1 MPNNWASAVKTGI
14 QKTPAAPLHE
24 RATASQQISRDA
36 YANSVAVPQIEPD
49 AQPPVTRFGDIAI
62 SIHKYPLD
70 TQQLPLFIPPDP
82 EFWERLHRERRRRK
96 EAKNGNKAAEPQ
108 KPKPASWAAL
118 LRKESAAA
126 TSTAA
131 NGIDTNGGS
140 SPLQG
145 ANGAQRHG
153 TASGVLNPGEFTTL
167 EDALIQWR
175 VVFGPP
181 PVQPRGLVN
190 TGNMCFMNVVL
201 QALLYCAPFYNMLW
215 TIKEKVAFSFKT
227 ETPLLEAL
235 IQYVHEFKQ
244 DQTPLAHLETELDE
258 PFVPENVY
266 EALRKKNVFQTLRGQ
281 QEDAQEFMS
290 YLVDGIHEEMVTILQ
305 TCQVKKTRLAAEA
318 TAKTHA
324 NGAQASGNGEWLEII
339 GPNNKPSYVRDN
351 NDSVVR
357 TPITQIFG
365 GTLRSTLTI
374 PSSVG
379 GSQVYGGGRIPQ
391 SSNKEPFQWL
401 ALDISSGNVGSIE
414 DAFDDFVAPEVIEGY
429 MNLQGEA
436 VNATKQ
442 ILLEGVPPVLVLH
455 LKRFVFCPNEGVQKV
470 HKFIEYPA
478 TLSLSPKWFAR
489 TPEASKFRNARYKLT
504 GVIYHHGSHA
514 SGGHYTCDVLRSANE
529 WLRFD
534 DVDIDCLSSVDDA
547 LEEKKDRTAY
557 ILFYTVSH

>member
-1 MPNNWASAVKTGI
+1 MGRNR
-14 QKTPAAPLHE
+14 Q
-24 RATASQQISRDA
+24 D
-36 YANSVAVPQIEPD
+36 
-49 AQPPVTRFGDIAI
+49 
-62 SIHKYPLD
+62 
-70 TQQLPLFIPPDP
+70 
-82 EFWERLHRERRRRK
+82 
-96 EAKNGNKAAEPQ
+96 
-108 KPKPASWAAL
+108 
-118 LRKESAAA
+118 
-126 TSTAA
+126 
-131 NGIDTNGGS
+131 
-140 SPLQG
+140 
-145 ANGAQRHG
+145 
-153 TASGVLNPGEFTTL
+153 ASGGILKPGEFTTL
-167 EDALIQWR
+167 EDALIHWK

-215 TIKEKVAFSFKT
+215 SVKEKVAFSFKT
-227 ETPLLEAL
+227 ETPLLESL

-244 DQTPLAHLETELDE
+244 DPTPLAHLESELSE

-266 EALRKKNVFQTLRGQ
+266 EALRKKKVFQTLRGQ

-305 TCQVKKTRLAAEA
+305 VHLTKKARPAAA
-318 TAKTHA
+318 AAPTTPTSPKP
-324 NGAQASGNGEWLEII
+324 NGV
-339 GPNNKPSYVRDN
+339 GPNNRPSYVRDS
-351 NDSVVR
+351 NDSVMR

-374 PSSVG
+374 PSSAG
-379 GSQVYGGGRIPQ
+379 PTTSDQAYADGKIPQ

-401 ALDISSGNVGSIE
+401 ALDISSSSVTSIE

-429 MNLQGEA
+429 MNLQGET

-442 ILLEGVPPVLVLH
+442 ILLERVPPVLVLH

-470 HKFIEYPA
+470 HKFIDYPA
-478 TLSLSPKWFAR
+478 TLALSPKWFAR
-489 TPEASKFRNARYKLT
+489 TPEASKFRNAKYKLT

-534 DVDIDCLSSVDDA
+534 DVDIACLSSVDDA
-547 LEEKKDRTAY
+547 LDEKKDRTAY
-557 ILFYTVSH
+557 ILFYTTVSH